1 MIVKY
6 ILLDC
11 IKISIEKNH
20 NEFETK
26 KLYSTLIKDL
36 PSVYDIDNI
45 KSIMSMISIKSSAI
59 ECYKYF
65 HNLFLQKSV
74 LSRKIYIE
82 LLKDNLYLSFQDG
95 KYSSLYPNVLTFI
108 LLKLKENGEINS
120 CQDDK
125 YIPLAIH
132 FIMNK
137 YFHIIE
143 IMCDNGFIVSGNNDY
158 LQIAIKTRSFNL
170 IKVLITF
177 GADISSH
184 DYAVLHYA
192 LKQKTTKL
200 LIFIKEKLT
209 VDNKLQEYIDWETNP
224 EYKIRFDKT

>member
-1 MIVKY
+1 MNPFSDTDIVPSGDPKENS
-6 ILLDC
+6 
-11 IKISIEKNH
+11 KIHTSIYYSFRCNNIEV
-20 NEFETK
+20 K
-26 KLYSTLIKDL
+26 KLSSKNKYKLKIKC
-36 PSVYDIDNI
+36 SNI
-45 KSIMSMISIKSSAI
+45 KQCSYTKDGNTIKKGNKLNKLMS
-59 ECYKYF
+59 
-65 HNLFLQKSV
+65 
-74 LSRKIYIE
+74 
-82 LLKDNLYLSFQDG
+82 